1 MHTRLPRILTAG
13 VVALL
18 ALGTSGCSTAGL
30 FGESPM
36 GGSSDS
42 ETATATPTAVPLEF
56 DSVFTDMGS
65 VHQNQMV
72 ANQLQL
78 QLDMWTEQ
86 KTHEWY
92 TDAQKTFSF
101 VIDVT
106 DLNTTTDAPFAT
118 KRQVYMSSLSV
129 TATTTTD
136 SGVVETPLVL
146 SVNPVEATLDP
157 EALSSPYG
165 LLITSP
171 KGGLQMVDNIIGPLA
186 DDTYGL
192 TLDFSMIVS
201 AEAVAG
207 TGSFVTQTIHQTVP
221 VAVFSEG

>member
-1 MHTRLPRILTAG
+1 MPRIATASI
-13 VVALL
+13 VAMI
-18 ALGTSGCSTAGL
+18 ALGLSGCSSAGL
-30 FGESPM
+30 FGESPL
-36 GGSSDS
+36 GGSTVDTS
-42 ETATATPTAVPLEF
+42 TPTPTAAALEF

-65 VHQNQMV
+65 VHQNQMI

-92 TDAQKTFSF
+92 NDAQKGFSF

-106 DLNTTTDAPFAT
+106 DLTVTTDAPFAT

-129 TATTTTD
+129 TATTTTT

-146 SVNPVEATLDP
+146 SVNPAEATLDP
-157 EALSSPYG
+157 EALTSAYG

-186 DDTYGL
+186 EDTYGL
-192 TLDFSMIVS
+192 TLDFSMIIS
-201 AEAVAG
+201 AEAAPG
-207 TGSFVTQTIHQTVP
+207 TGSFVTQTVHQTVP
-221 VAVFSEG
+221 VAIFSEK

>member
-1 MHTRLPRILTAG
+1 MHTRLPRIATAG
-13 VVALL
+13 LVALL
-18 ALGTSGCSTAGL
+18 TVGLTGCSSTGL
-30 FGESPM
+30 FGESPL
-36 GGSSDS
+36 GGSADTS
-42 ETATATPTAVPLEF
+42 TPTSTPTVEPLVF

-92 TDAQKTFSF
+92 TDAQKKFSF

-106 DLNTTTDAPFAT
+106 DLTTTTDAPFAT
-118 KRQVYMSSLSV
+118 KRQVFMSSLSV

-157 EALSSPYG
+157 EALTSAYG

-186 DDTYGL
+186 ADTYGL
-192 TLDFSMIVS
+192 TLDFSMIIS

-207 TGSFVTQTIHQTVP
+207 TGSYVTQTIHQTVP
-221 VAVFSEG
+221 VAVFSQE